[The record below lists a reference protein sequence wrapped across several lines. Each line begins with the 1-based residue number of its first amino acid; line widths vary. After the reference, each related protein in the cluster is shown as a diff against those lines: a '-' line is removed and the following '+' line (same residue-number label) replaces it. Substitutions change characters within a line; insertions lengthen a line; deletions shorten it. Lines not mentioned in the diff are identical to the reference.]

1 MRPRS
6 LARAFCRAARQR
18 QFLADAPSDAS
29 LTLTPIGV
37 VRSPYTLRAECPRQ
51 ATAPPP
57 GGSSPPAH
65 AQILLN
71 VGLEDSVRDLA
82 GFSHVWLLFHFHLNP
97 GWSRLV
103 RPPPGGGGVRGALE
117 RPSRPVGVL
126 STRSP
131 DRPNPIGL
139 SALRLLRADGLTL
152 EVDALDVL
160 DGTPVLDVK
169 PYIPYADAVPDA
181 RAGWLD
187 T

>member
-1 MRPRS
+1 M
-6 LARAFCRAARQR
+6 
-18 QFLADAPSDAS
+18 
-29 LTLTPIGV
+29 
-37 VRSPYTLRAECPRQ
+37 
-51 ATAPPP
+51 
-57 GGSSPPAH
+57 
-65 AQILLN
+65 
-71 VGLEDSVRDLA
+71 
-82 GFSHVWLLFHFHLNP
+82 
-97 GWSRLV
+97 
-103 RPPPGGGGVRGALE
+103 
-117 RPSRPVGVL
+117 GVL

-169 PYIPYADAVPDA
+169 PYIPYADAFPDA